1 MGALISGR
9 LSCNYVSK
17 RGGGVERVLIVR
29 LLPLKLQQASKILY
43 FTRVFSY
50 SKTKSIRLDILIF
63 KILAMEPFTKKL
75 MIELIFWREGKNKAL
90 SLPAPLAPHSG
101 QPLRHVT
108 KWSMGDHFKTTKLE
122 TL

>member
-17 RGGGVERVLIVR
+17 LGGGVERVLIVR
-29 LLPLKLQQASKILY
+29 LLPLKLQQVSKILY
-43 FTRVFSY
+43 LTRVFSY
-50 SKTKSIRLDILIF
+50 SKTKSIRLDILVL

-90 SLPAPLAPHSG
+90 SLPAPLPHTQDS
-101 QPLRHVT
+101 P
-108 KWSMGDHFKTTKLE
+108 
-122 TL
+122 